1 VDVETIATIASAV
14 GAVIL
19 IIYRVAKLFEKPRRR
34 QRLLEDLDIL
44 GKTPDTS
51 PQHANV
57 SKHVE
62 DELRG
67 LYDPKVQR
75 AKPRINWGLV
85 VIQGFFVIGLGYLT
99 YYLSAVKFS
108 MWSLLPGFIAIGSI
122 GVLVEELTGRPTI
135 PKTKEPKL
143 SKSS

>member
-1 VDVETIATIASAV
+1 VVSPRADASRKEAKVDVETIATIASAV

-85 VIQGFFVIGLGYLT
+85 VVSPARLH
-99 YYLSAVKFS
+99 
-108 MWSLLPGFIAIGSI
+108 
-122 GVLVEELTGRPTI
+122 RHR
-135 PKTKEPKL
+135 
-143 SKSS
+143 